1 MQGRRKCRSKGGP
14 VPERLRAF
22 PLRPGHLRAGSQ
34 VESATPA
41 GSARSLPLG
50 HRVVVGAC
58 FFAAVILLLELTAFA
73 QAVEPAVQSEPSSNL
88 SRNLGIVFLLIL
100 INAGFAMAEAALLS
114 VRRSRI
120 EQLVEEGNRSAQLVA
135 RLLADPTRMLS
146 TIQVGVTLV
155 GLFSAAAA
163 AESAVRPFTR
173 FLQSRF
179 PDTIVATA
187 AHGIAFV
194 VIVLGVSLLTLVI
207 GEITPKSIA
216 IVHAERI
223 SLLCAWPI
231 HALQTLFKPVVWL
244 VTGMSSVLVRPF
256 GGTAGFHTSVLSE
269 DELRLLVEQSEEHGV
284 IETEEKEMI
293 HKVFEFGDTI
303 VRKVM
308 TPRLDIT
315 AIEAD
320 AGVEEL
326 IRVVSESGHS
336 RIPVYDDN
344 LDNIIGLVHV
354 KDVLKVMGEGRQVS
368 IREVMRPAFFIPD
381 NKRVDD
387 LLTELRRNRM
397 QFAIVRDEYGT
408 VTGVVTIEDLLEEI
422 VGEIQDEYDIE
433 EPLVTQIDSTT
444 CIVDG
449 RMPIE
454 DYNERFG
461 AELPIEEADTL
472 GGFVFGLMGHQPAQG
487 ETAVWNGHE
496 FRVEATDGR
505 RIQKVRV
512 TRHSMAESA
521 PDGEEPEEA
530 GGTESNAS
538 DVSEHTATGDSRN
551 GR

>member
-1 MQGRRKCRSKGGP
+1 MQGRRKRRPKRGP

-22 PLRPGHLRAGSQ
+22 PLRPGLLRAGSQ
-34 VESATPA
+34 AESATPA
-41 GSARSLPLG
+41 GSARSLPFG
-50 HRVVVGAC
+50 HRAVVGAC
-58 FFAAVILLLELTAFA
+58 LLAAVILLLPLVALA
-73 QAVEPAVQSEPSSNL
+73 QPGEQAAQSEQASNIL
-88 SRNLGIVFLLIL
+88 RNLGIVFVLIL

-135 RLLADPTRMLS
+135 RLLSDPTRMLS

-155 GLFSAAAA
+155 SLFSAAAA
-163 AESAVRPFTR
+163 AESAVGPFTR

-179 PDTIVATA
+179 PDTLIA
-187 AHGIAFV
+187 AAARGISFV

-244 VTGMSSVLVRPF
+244 VTGISSVLVRPF
-256 GGTAGFHTSVLSE
+256 GGTAGFHTSALSE

-320 AGVEEL
+320 AGVDEL

-336 RIPVYDDN
+336 RIPVYDN
-344 LDNIIGLVHV
+344 ILDNIVGLVHV

-387 LLTELRRNRM
+387 LLTELRRNRI

-408 VTGVVTIEDLLEEI
+408 VTGIVTIEDLLEEI

-449 RMPIE
+449 RMTIE

-472 GGFVFGLMGHQPAQG
+472 GGFVFGLMGHQPTQG
-487 ETAVWNGHE
+487 ETATWDGHE

-512 TRHSMAESA
+512 TRAPKVETSTDGSTTEHSNEADSA
-521 PDGEEPEEA
+521 DSGRPQSRTVEE
-530 GGTESNAS
+530 
-538 DVSEHTATGDSRN
+538 
-551 GR
+551 

>member
-1 MQGRRKCRSKGGP
+1 
-14 VPERLRAF
+14 
-22 PLRPGHLRAGSQ
+22 
-34 VESATPA
+34 
-41 GSARSLPLG
+41 
-50 HRVVVGAC
+50 VVIGAC
-58 FFAAVILLLELTAFA
+58 FFATIILLLDLTAFA
-73 QAVEPAVQSEPSSNL
+73 QAGASSTQNEQA
-88 SRNLGIVFLLIL
+88 SHIFRNLGIVFLLIFM
-100 INAGFAMAEAALLS
+100 NAGFAMAEAALLS

-120 EQLVEEGNRSAQLVA
+120 EQLVEEGNRSAQLVS

-163 AESAVRPFTR
+163 AESTVGPFTH
-173 FLQSRF
+173 FLQNRF
-179 PDTIVATA
+179 PNTLIASL

-194 VIVLGVSLLTLVI
+194 IIVLGVSLLTLVI

-244 VTGMSSVLVRPF
+244 VTSLSSVLVRPF
-256 GGTAGFHTSVLSE
+256 GGTAGFHTSVMSE

-293 HKVFEFGDTI
+293 HKVFEFGDI
-303 VRKVM
+303 VVRKVM

-320 AGVEEL
+320 ADVEEL
-326 IRVVSESGHS
+326 IRVVSKSGHS

-354 KDVLKVMGEGRQVS
+354 KDVLKAIGEGRQVS
-368 IREVMRPAFFIPD
+368 IREIMRPAFFIPD

-387 LLTELRRNRM
+387 LLTELRRNRI

-422 VGEIQDEYDIE
+422 VGEIQDEYDVE
-433 EPLVTQIDSTT
+433 EPMVTQIDSTT

-461 AELPIEEADTL
+461 AELPVEEADTL
-472 GGFVFGLMGHQPAQG
+472 GGFVFGLMGHQPVQG
-487 ETAVWNGHE
+487 ETAIWNGHE

-505 RIQKVRV
+505 RIQKVRI
-512 TRHSMAESA
+512 TRHPVSE
-521 PDGEEPEEA
+521 PDNNGAEPELADER
-530 GGTESNAS
+530 GTNPSNS
-538 DVSEHTATGDSRN
+538 PDLSQR
-551 GR
+551 